1 MSEHPLQLRAAYSVC
16 RHIAR
21 SAAKNFYYGFLLL
34 PSPKR
39 NALSA
44 VYAFMRHADDI
55 SDDPAIPA
63 EQRREKL
70 DEWMS
75 ALRRVVDG
83 ERTDDPVLFALADAQ
98 KCFNIPLELLEKLVR
113 GTEMDVTPQP
123 VQSRAVAEGAPG
135 RFRSARRELAA
146 TDPQLQYETFNQ
158 LYDYCYHV
166 ASVVGL
172 VCIRIFGYRDPRA
185 EKLAEEVGVAFQLT
199 NILRDVKEDAGLG
212 RVYLP
217 REDFARFNIDVH
229 ALTNGSAPQSLRPLM
244 EFEAARAR
252 AYYFSAQELLPLIDD
267 DSRGALW
274 TLVEIYRQLLERII
288 DRNYDVFSDRVRL
301 STTEKLKVLATGYL
315 AFPRSLAIPMSC
327 RRQFAVLQ
335 GRCYRRR
342 PRRFSAASALADV
355 RVPRRAL
362 RAPSVSRWTRV
373 LV

>member
-1 MSEHPLQLRAAYSVC
+1 VSEHPLQLRAAYSVC

-34 PSPKR
+34 PHRKR

-55 SDDPAIPA
+55 SDDPAIPP

-70 DEWMS
+70 DEWMNS
-75 ALRRVVDG
+75 FRRVVDG

-98 KCFNIPLELLEKLVR
+98 KRYNIWLDLLEKLVH
-113 GTEMDVTPQP
+113 GTEMDLSTSGVVPQ
-123 VQSRAVAEGAPG
+123 VRDRVLGANLG
-135 RFRSARRELAA
+135 Q
-146 TDPQLQYETFNQ
+146 PQLLYETFNQ

-199 NILRDVKEDAGLG
+199 NILRDVKEDAALG

-217 REDFARFNIDVH
+217 REDFARFKIDVH
-229 ALTNGSAPQSLRPLM
+229 AMTNGSAPQSLHPLM

-252 AYYFSAQELLPLIDD
+252 AYYFSAQELVPLIDD

-274 TLVEIYRQLLERII
+274 TLVEIYRRLLERIVE
-288 DRNYDVFSDRVRL
+288 RNYDVFSERVRL
-301 STTEKLKVLATGYL
+301 STAEKLKVLATGYW
-315 AFPRSLAIPMSC
+315 
-327 RRQFAVLQ
+327 
-335 GRCYRRR
+335 
-342 PRRFSAASALADV
+342 RF
-355 RVPRRAL
+355 R
-362 RAPSVSRWTRV
+362 
-373 LV
+373 

>member
-1 MSEHPLQLRAAYSVC
+1 VSEHPLQLRAAYSVC

-34 PSPKR
+34 PSRKR

-55 SDDPAIPA
+55 SDDPAIPL

-70 DEWMS
+70 DEWMN

-98 KCFNIPLELLEKLVR
+98 KRFQIPIELLEKLVR
-113 GTEMDVTPQP
+113 GTEMDVAPQTA
-123 VQSRAVAEGAPG
+123 QMERRHKAPG
-135 RFRSARRELAA
+135 DE
-146 TDPQLQYETFNQ
+146 PQLQYETFNQ

-185 EKLAEEVGVAFQLT
+185 EKLAEDVGVAFQLT
-199 NILRDVKEDAGLG
+199 NILRDVKEDAALG

-229 ALTNGSAPQSLRPLM
+229 ARTNGSAPQSLPPLM

-288 DRNYDVFSDRVRL
+288 ERNYDVFSQRVRL
-301 STTEKLKVLATGYL
+301 STTEKLKVLATGYWR
-315 AFPRSLAIPMSC
+315 FRGHW
-327 RRQFAVLQ
+327 R
-335 GRCYRRR
+335 YR
-342 PRRFSAASALADV
+342 
-355 RVPRRAL
+355 
-362 RAPSVSRWTRV
+362 
-373 LV
+373 

>member
-34 PSPKR
+34 PSRKR

-55 SDDPAIPA
+55 SDDPAIPP

-70 DEWMS
+70 DEWMN
-75 ALRRVVDG
+75 AFRRVVDG

-98 KCFNIPLELLEKLVR
+98 KGYNIPLDLLEKLVH
-113 GTEMDVTPQP
+113 GTEMDVPARP
-123 VQSRAVAEGAPG
+123 PN
-135 RFRSARRELAA
+135 SAGDE
-146 TDPQLQYETFNQ
+146 PQLQYETFNQ

-185 EKLAEEVGVAFQLT
+185 EKLAEEIGVAFQLT
-199 NILRDVKEDAGLG
+199 NILRDVKEDATLG

-229 ALTNGSAPQSLRPLM
+229 ALTNGSAPQSLRPVM

-252 AYYFSAQELLPLIDD
+252 AYYFSAQDLLPLIDD

-288 DRNYDVFSDRVRL
+288 ERNYDVFSERVRL
-301 STTEKLKVLATGYL
+301 STAEKLKVLATGYWR
-315 AFPRSLAIPMSC
+315 FRGHW
-327 RRQFAVLQ
+327 QF
-335 GRCYRRR
+335 R
-342 PRRFSAASALADV
+342 
-355 RVPRRAL
+355 
-362 RAPSVSRWTRV
+362 
-373 LV
+373 

>member
-34 PSPKR
+34 PSRKR

-44 VYAFMRHADDI
+44 VYAFMRHADDL
-55 SDDPAIPA
+55 SDDPAIPP
-63 EQRREKL
+63 EQRRGKL
-70 DEWMS
+70 DEWMGGF
-75 ALRRVVDG
+75 RRVVDG

-98 KCFNIPLELLEKLVR
+98 KRYNIPLELLEKLVR
-113 GTEMDVTPQP
+113 GTEMDVAQP
-123 VQSRAVAEGAPG
+123 LQN
-135 RFRSARRELAA
+135 RELSGIRDAA
-146 TDPQLQYETFNQ
+146 PQSGHDEHPLEASGKEPQLKYETFNQ

-172 VCIRIFGYRDPRA
+172 VCIRIFGYRDARA

-199 NILRDVKEDAGLG
+199 NILRDVKEDAALD

-252 AYYFSAQELLPLIDD
+252 AYYCSAQELLPLIDD

-274 TLVEIYRQLLERII
+274 TLVEIYRLLLERIVER
-288 DRNYDVFSDRVRL
+288 DYDVFSQRVRL
-301 STTEKLKVLATGYL
+301 STSEKLKVLARGYL
-315 AFPRSLAIPMSC
+315 
-327 RRQFAVLQ
+327 
-335 GRCYRRR
+335 
-342 PRRFSAASALADV
+342 RF
-355 RVPRRAL
+355 RGHWGFR
-362 RAPSVSRWTRV
+362 
-373 LV
+373 

>member
-34 PSPKR
+34 PHRKR

-70 DEWMS
+70 DEWMNS
-75 ALRRVVDG
+75 FRRVVDG

-98 KCFNIPLELLEKLVR
+98 KRYNISLELLEKLVH
-113 GTEMDVTPQP
+113 GTVMDVPARLP
-123 VQSRAVAEGAPG
+123 
-135 RFRSARRELAA
+135 RSAGGE
-146 TDPQLQYETFNQ
+146 PQLQYETFNQ

-199 NILRDVKEDAGLG
+199 NILRDVKEDAALD

-252 AYYFSAQELLPLIDD
+252 AYYCSAQELLPLIDD

-274 TLVEIYRQLLERII
+274 TLVEIYRQLLERIVER
-288 DRNYDVFSDRVRL
+288 DYDVFSERVRL
-301 STTEKLKVLATGYL
+301 STTEKLKVLAAGYWR
-315 AFPRSLAIPMSC
+315 FRGHW
-327 RRQFAVLQ
+327 QF
-335 GRCYRRR
+335 R
-342 PRRFSAASALADV
+342 
-355 RVPRRAL
+355 
-362 RAPSVSRWTRV
+362 
-373 LV
+373 

>member
-34 PSPKR
+34 PSRKR

-55 SDDPAIPA
+55 SDDPATPL

-70 DEWMS
+70 DEWMN

-113 GTEMDVTPQP
+113 GTEMDVTPQSAQSALSP
-123 VQSRAVAEGAPG
+123 VGSGVSAQPAKSAVE
-135 RFRSARRELAA
+135 E
-146 TDPQLQYETFNQ
+146 PQLQYETFNQ

-217 REDFARFNIDVH
+217 REDFARFNIGVH
-229 ALTNGSAPQSLRPLM
+229 ALTNGLAPQSLRPLM

-252 AYYFSAQELLPLIDD
+252 AYYFSAQDLLPLIDD

-288 DRNYDVFSDRVRL
+288 ERNYDVFSQRVRL

-315 AFPRSLAIPMSC
+315 RFRGHW
-327 RRQFAVLQ
+327 R
-335 GRCYRRR
+335 YR
-342 PRRFSAASALADV
+342 
-355 RVPRRAL
+355 
-362 RAPSVSRWTRV
+362 
-373 LV
+373 